1 MSNDAAE
8 GQTNAMAAAERL
20 RGVAVTVLVPTRN
33 EGDNVERLLGRLST
47 HFGETGRS
55 YEVLFVDD
63 SDDETPQVV
72 RRAAAAGEPVRMI
85 HRPVGRR
92 DGGLAGALT
101 LGMAQARG
109 RAVIVMDGDL
119 QHPPEVAESMVAPLL
134 DGPAQV
140 TVGSRYAAGGSAEG
154 LEYRWRHWASV
165 GSRWLVQ
172 FMFRETRR
180 SSDPGGGLF
189 AIRPEVLANATLAP
203 EGYKMLVEILVRGK
217 WEVLVDVPYRFE
229 TRTDGQTKSTLVE
242 GWNMVK
248 HLVRLWWSTRVG
260 WGPEPA
266 QPRTDGL
273 EILDLAAP

>member
-1 MSNDAAE
+1 VVKEMPHRARHVYWLNPE
-8 GQTNAMAAAERL
+8 
-20 RGVAVTVLVPTRN
+20 P
-33 EGDNVERLLGRLST
+33 
-47 HFGETGRS
+47 RS
-55 YEVLFVDD
+55 YWDTGDSIVGDYGTHCDGVFECRNLRQLEKFVDNL
-63 SDDETPQVV
+63 
-72 RRAAAAGEPVRMI
+72 
-85 HRPVGRR
+85 

-101 LGMAQARG
+101 LGMARAAG

-119 QHPPEVAESMVAPLL
+119 QHPPEVAEPMVAPLL

-172 FMFRETRR
+172 AMFRETRR

-189 AIRPEVLANATLAP
+189 AIRPEVLDGAALAP

-229 TRTDGQTKSTLVE
+229 TRQDGQTKSTLVE
-242 GWNMVK
+242 GWNMIK
-248 HLVRLWWSTRVG
+248 HLVGLWWSTRVG
-260 WGPEPA
+260 WGP
-266 QPRTDGL
+266 QPPTPRVEGL
-273 EILDLAAP
+273 EFLDRNEP

>member
-1 MSNDAAE
+1 MTSSTRD
-8 GQTNAMAAAERL
+8 
-20 RGVAVTVLVPTRN
+20 VTVLVPTRN
-33 EGDNVERLLGRLST
+33 EGDNVTRLLARLAD
-47 HFGETGRS
+47 HFAETGRS

-63 SDDETPQVV
+63 SDDATPEVI
-72 RRAAAAGEPVRMI
+72 RGAAASGSPVRMI
-85 HRPVGRR
+85 HRPAARR

-101 LGMAQARG
+101 LGMHEARG

-119 QHPPEVAESMVAPLL
+119 QHPPEVAEPMVAPLL

-189 AIRPEVLANATLAP
+189 AIRPEVLDGATLAP
-203 EGYKMLVEILVRGK
+203 EGYKMLVEILVRGD
-217 WEVLVDVPYRFE
+217 WDVLVDVPYRFE

-248 HLVRLWWSTRVG
+248 HLVGLWWSTRVG
-260 WGPEPA
+260 WGPSPP
-266 QPRTDGL
+266 QPRTEGV
-273 EILDLAAP
+273 EFFEPGPP

>member
-1 MSNDAAE
+1 MSGEAAE
-8 GQTNAMAAAERL
+8 AQTNSLAGENRL
-20 RGVAVTVLVPTRN
+20 RDVAVTVLVPTRN
-33 EGDNVERLLGRLST
+33 EGDNINRLLSRLSA
-47 HFGETGRS
+47 HFSETGRS

-63 SDDETPQVV
+63 SDDDTPDLV
-72 RRAAAAGEPVRMI
+72 RAASAAGEPVRMI
-85 HRPVGRR
+85 HRPAGRR

-101 LGMAQARG
+101 LGMARAAG

-119 QHPPEVAESMVAPLL
+119 QHPPEVVEPMVAPLL

-172 FMFRETRR
+172 AMFRETRR

-189 AIRPEVLANATLAP
+189 AIRPEVLDGAALAP

-229 TRTDGQTKSTLVE
+229 TRQDGQTKSTLVE
-242 GWNMVK
+242 GWNMIK
-248 HLVRLWWSTRVG
+248 HLVGLWWSTRVG
-260 WGPEPA
+260 WGP
-266 QPRTDGL
+266 QPPTPRVEGL
-273 EILDLAAP
+273 EFLDRNEP